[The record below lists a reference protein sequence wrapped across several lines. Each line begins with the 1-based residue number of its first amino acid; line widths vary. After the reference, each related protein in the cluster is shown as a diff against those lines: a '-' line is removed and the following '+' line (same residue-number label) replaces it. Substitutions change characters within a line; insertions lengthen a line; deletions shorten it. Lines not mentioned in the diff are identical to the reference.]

1 MFYHASIIKEIK
13 LATFLIDTFVIA
25 PLNDELCYEKGENIT
40 HFAIEHRQKT
50 YSTSLTWYYVSNRP
64 GKSPQEEGIIKQKTR
79 REKSMRRFYKE
90 GPDTKIFEFRVLKR
104 LPKYTDQNATY
115 HVIKGESEMNTN

>member
-25 PLNDELCYEKGENIT
+25 PLNDELCYEKGKNIT
-40 HFAIEHRQKT
+40 HFAIEHRHKT

-64 GKSPQEEGIIKQKTR
+64 GKSCQKI
-79 REKSMRRFYKE
+79 S
-90 GPDTKIFEFRVLKR
+90 VLF
-104 LPKYTDQNATY
+104 LTQ
-115 HVIKGESEMNTN
+115 VFLSS